1 MTTILAVRKENM
13 TVVGGD
19 GQVTFGSMVM
29 KGKANKIRLLSDYK
43 VAVGFAGVSADAMAL
58 IERFEGMIKKS
69 QGNLLKASVE
79 LAKEWRLDR
88 SLRRLESMLL
98 TANKEM
104 ILLISGNGD
113 VIQPDD
119 KIAAIGSGGGF
130 ALAAAKALYNQDN
143 IDAKEI
149 VTRSLTIAAEIDIHT
164 NKNIVLEEIT

>member
-1 MTTILAVRKENM
+1 MTTVLAVKKDNK

-19 GQVTFGSMVM
+19 GQVTFGSMVL
-29 KGKANKIRLLSDYK
+29 KSKANKIRRLADYN
-43 VAVGFAGVSADAMAL
+43 VVVGFAGVSADALAL
-58 IERFEGMIKKS
+58 IERFEGMLKKA

-98 TANKEM
+98 AANKEM

-119 KIAAIGSGGGF
+119 QIASIGSGSGY
-130 ALAAAKALYNQDN
+130 ALASARALFNFSQLSSYD
-143 IDAKEI
+143 IVKE
-149 VTRSLTIAAEIDIHT
+149 SLLITAQICIHT
-164 NKNIVLEEIT
+164 NNNIVIEEV